1 MSTHNAVGRQ
11 ELRPGPPSR
20 PTPRPGRGTTLG
32 GDQLLLRLGA
42 VLAVV
47 GLLLQVPLSFWHP
60 HQADPNDSAGAFA
73 EYAQSNNWVLVHIGQ
88 FTGALLITLGLV
100 ALARHLSRQPG
111 ITGALAILGG
121 AAAVLVAAVF
131 AVQMAVDGVALKATI
146 DAWTIA
152 DGSADKA
159 AAFLVADG
167 IRSLEKALSGFFHLC
182 NGVTLLAL
190 GLALATGRGFP
201 RWLGWVGAAAGTAF
215 LVEGVVVAQTG
226 FSHQAANIALVP
238 TVLLPVFL
246 IGVAVAMWRTTPI
259 SQEGEPVQ
267 GTLTR

>member
-1 MSTHNAVGRQ
+1 
-11 ELRPGPPSR
+11 
-20 PTPRPGRGTTLG
+20 
-32 GDQLLLRLGA
+32 
-42 VLAVV
+42 
-47 GLLLQVPLSFWHP
+47 
-60 HQADPNDSAGAFA
+60 
-73 EYAQSNNWVLVHIGQ
+73 VHIGQ
-88 FTGALLITLGLV
+88 FVGALLITLGLV
-100 ALARHLSRQPG
+100 TLARHLARQPG

-121 AAAVLVAAVF
+121 ATAVLVAAVF

-152 DGSADKA
+152 DGSTDKA

-190 GLALATGRGFP
+190 GVALATGRGFP

-226 FSHQAANIALVP
+226 FSHQAANIALIP
-238 TVLLPVFL
+238 TALLPVFL
-246 IGVAVAMWRTTPI
+246 IGVAAAMWRTTPI
-259 SQEGEPVQ
+259 THEHEPAQ
-267 GTLTR
+267 RALTR

>member
-1 MSTHNAVGRQ
+1 
-11 ELRPGPPSR
+11 
-20 PTPRPGRGTTLG
+20 
-32 GDQLLLRLGA
+32 
-42 VLAVV
+42 
-47 GLLLQVPLSFWHP
+47 
-60 HQADPNDSAGAFA
+60 
-73 EYAQSNNWVLVHIGQ
+73 
-88 FTGALLITLGLV
+88 
-100 ALARHLSRQPG
+100 
-111 ITGALAILGG
+111 
-121 AAAVLVAAVF
+121 VF

-167 IRSLEKALSGFFHLC
+167 IRSLKKALSGFFHLC

-190 GLALATGRGFP
+190 GMALATGRGFP
-201 RWLGWVGAAAGTAF
+201 RWLGWLGAAAGTAF

-259 SQEGEPVQ
+259 TPEREPAQ
-267 GTLTR
+267 GALTR